1 MISFN
6 NSSYNELPYLNAN
19 ENTAITL
26 NTLFNYQKLTIP
38 SSNVSDE
45 FYILNIKKQFICIS
59 YNDLSSGIYVKKS
72 IINDTDLSLI
82 KTLDQKNAFDTILN
96 KTVKINNGGV
106 TDDGKEL
113 FDKVYVKINNST
125 KPYFASGTN
134 STFQGGNKRGGT
146 RKVGGSRSR

>member
-1 MISFN
+1 MKFN
-6 NSSYNELPYLNAN
+6 IEDYQDYPYLNAN

-38 SSNVSDE
+38 SSSVSDE
-45 FYILNIKKQFICIS
+45 FYILNIEKQFICIS

-82 KTLDQKNAFDTILN
+82 KTLDQKNAFDTKLN
-96 KTVKINNGGV
+96 KTVKINNSGV
-106 TDDGKEL
+106 TGDGNEL
-113 FDKVYVKINNST
+113 FNKVYVKIKNST
-125 KPYFASGTN
+125 KPYFAEGSN
-134 STFQGGNKRGGT
+134 SFLGGNKRGGT